1 MRFIPIDEVNK
12 EEPSGLTFVPLQEEV
27 PAEQEVKGVKKET
40 KRGESVLAGTTLT
53 PGVEPVKAE
62 TFKLPGFEHLYPS
75 EESPFNLSEQARTE
89 KLIMQGLDPEF
100 ARATARR
107 NIAED
112 KATTG
117 REYGQVTEQAPGT
130 ELAES
135 LRAKPGATGIEDT
148 AQVLKRAGVKAV
160 AGTAQAGGGMQRF
173 VGEMLGLSTTD
184 EEKTLDNINAFTE
197 TMGAASSKPAEI
209 IEGAFNSIGQ
219 QLPALVAGVAT
230 GSQALVL
237 TSMFANS
244 FGQTYDD
251 SRRRNLDAT
260 DATARAAAYAAFEV
274 IGEKFG
280 LGDRLAALKK
290 LATGVPEKD
299 LAEFFAKSLAKE
311 IPGEQLTYAG
321 QFAVDK
327 GFGLNP
333 EAGLKDFIQGAVDT
347 MLVTATQGGIMLGGG
362 MTLGKITQKGGR
374 KEPEVAI
381 PSAADLAKEK
391 GFTFVPLGQT
401 KKDVVAAEPIVK
413 EPTQGIFEQLS
424 ERYNSDVDRLKQKAA
439 ELTSMF
445 TGKPA
450 VTEEPAQALLTERV
464 KSYTDLGL
472 DPAQASELAKQ
483 DLVEAGYGDRL
494 DTRTV
499 QSGVPVPSEQ
509 LAAAPGATTVD
520 GTGVGGDSQTAV
532 LPPSGTKVEPSALA
546 EQKLSLVQRI
556 EARNV
561 LADKVDE
568 LADKSNVLL
577 DVIQATEFAEGR
589 GEENKQAKA
598 DLEAIRVQQEAV
610 YKQLDE
616 LDVEGAPTAAPAK
629 TVAAPTIA
637 PVTQGKPRG
646 KPKTLLT
653 EEQIAASKKKKAEQT
668 KEWKATNK
676 QLLEAQGVLN
686 REAPIREDFQDQDS
700 YLDASMRYRSERSQ
714 ALDLLNGIATGGRR
728 NTALGKT
735 AQEGLTNPSIT
746 PQELAAVKEREA
758 LRKGTSRAELIEA
771 TNGNENQ
778 EYSGFRT
785 VGQALSWL
793 SKTGNEFEST
803 LAKRIMP
810 FVRNMQ
816 VVIVR
821 SPADLPSNYLRKQFE
836 GAAGMYSNGV
846 IYLDANG
853 GMNNTVFLHE
863 ALHGA
868 TIDRINSYLDDV
880 AEGREPPE
888 NLAEAVEELN
898 AVMKS
903 AGRLYEALNKLGMTD
918 ERTDALARAGAF
930 TDIKEFIAY
939 GMSQPAMQEF
949 LLQAPGMYSGTKSS
963 FIDELFTRF
972 VQSIRKMFN
981 MTDKHNSAMQDL
993 ILITDK
999 LLTAEY
1005 TKPQVTKQQ
1014 AALAKKQ
1021 NAKIDA
1027 DLEKIRL
1034 SNTSTTLT
1042 SAIGESITNHDFQPI
1057 QDLLNA
1063 RFDSL
1068 GNDFIK
1074 KTLYTLQTPDI
1085 LRWKGDEVPA
1095 LKDVDDLTQQMSAM
1109 RMRLMAASAKKAEAL
1124 AAFVRKNGSTEL
1136 SDAMH
1141 LARLKKVSP
1150 TAHATAVD
1158 AIKADPIIKHYEQ
1171 LNADPNTP
1179 VEDIPINKGMIT
1191 RRTNQ
1196 INSVYTAWD
1205 ALGKQKGGHEM
1216 YAMVRQYYQDAYTAT
1231 RTILNEQ
1238 IEALPIDQAA
1248 KNKLLKSVRLMH
1260 EQSVSEGTESVNADD
1275 GTPFAEV
1282 SFKNLPEDY
1291 FPFKRYGEY
1300 WLRVEGG
1307 LAGREFYLFENG
1319 TERNLFL
1326 IRRARELGIDPKDPK
1341 AFSQGD
1347 DISALRKNFQDSS
1360 VMLQEMFAAIDG
1372 ADTSKAPADFSD
1384 DIKDQLY
1391 QIYLQT
1397 MPERSFRKQF
1407 IHADKVTGFSADI
1420 LRNFKTSAVAYSNQL
1435 AKLKYGTDISNTI
1448 IRARD
1453 SLEGMPADMRGR
1465 LELFINEMSIRAN
1478 EEINPPEDGKVA
1490 TRINQFA
1497 FIMVLTGAAS
1507 AATQMAS
1514 VPIMV
1519 MPTLAQTY
1527 GYGKA
1532 SAQFAKMSNIFKS
1545 VGVTQQDAQNGDV
1558 TFTAP
1563 SLASSSMAKND
1574 PNLNRAFQEAIQKYN
1589 LFSLTNT
1596 SVITNTNKTP
1606 ASAYDNTPQTAAR
1619 VAVDA
1624 MSALFTGAERMSRE
1638 IAFAMT
1644 FNLEFAKTGNF
1655 EQSVQKA
1662 VATTNELLG
1671 RYDNMAR
1678 PRILRNFAGKTIG
1691 QFKMYAIFQT
1701 SWFIR
1706 NGANIFNSSL
1716 PKEARLAAMERLTG
1730 VLVMGGM
1737 FHGLVGMPLYS
1748 VICATVD
1755 AVLAAIGGEDEEKR
1769 RANNP
1774 LTADSSN
1781 LRFRYQFLPKYFG
1794 EIEIPGIDGRQHRLS
1809 EVLEKGPISTLTD
1822 INIGSRTSFDG
1833 MWWRDAKPGKTYLES
1848 AQNII
1853 LANLGPGVS
1862 TGINMIGAID
1872 DFSNGKIQRGLEKI
1886 VPAFFRGSFVAT
1898 RLAEEGAE
1906 TRGGDKMLKKSEI
1919 NDLNLIAATLGYQS
1933 TRIARIQEKNFD
1945 FQKEIVEM
1953 ESSRTKLLRRL
1964 NEIAFKPEADKS
1976 DIKKIFK
1983 DIGKFNKRY
1992 PIEEY
1997 IIDDDTIE
2005 KSMET
2010 YMERK
2015 GMTFR
2020 GQYMPE
2026 KLLPYLAP
2034 AYRATKPL
2042 E

>member
-1 MRFIPIDEVNK
+1 
-12 EEPSGLTFVPLQEEV
+12 
-27 PAEQEVKGVKKET
+27 
-40 KRGESVLAGTTLT
+40 
-53 PGVEPVKAE
+53 
-62 TFKLPGFEHLYPS
+62 
-75 EESPFNLSEQARTE
+75 
-89 KLIMQGLDPEF
+89 
-100 ARATARR
+100 
-107 NIAED
+107 
-112 KATTG
+112 
-117 REYGQVTEQAPGT
+117 
-130 ELAES
+130 
-135 LRAKPGATGIEDT
+135 
-148 AQVLKRAGVKAV
+148 
-160 AGTAQAGGGMQRF
+160 
-173 VGEMLGLSTTD
+173 
-184 EEKTLDNINAFTE
+184 
-197 TMGAASSKPAEI
+197 
-209 IEGAFNSIGQ
+209 
-219 QLPALVAGVAT
+219 
-230 GSQALVL
+230 
-237 TSMFANS
+237 
-244 FGQTYDD
+244 
-251 SRRRNLDAT
+251 
-260 DATARAAAYAAFEV
+260 
-274 IGEKFG
+274 
-280 LGDRLAALKK
+280 
-290 LATGVPEKD
+290 
-299 LAEFFAKSLAKE
+299 
-311 IPGEQLTYAG
+311 
-321 QFAVDK
+321 
-327 GFGLNP
+327 
-333 EAGLKDFIQGAVDT
+333 
-347 MLVTATQGGIMLGGG
+347 
-362 MTLGKITQKGGR
+362 
-374 KEPEVAI
+374 
-381 PSAADLAKEK
+381 
-391 GFTFVPLGQT
+391 
-401 KKDVVAAEPIVK
+401 
-413 EPTQGIFEQLS
+413 
-424 ERYNSDVDRLKQKAA
+424 
-439 ELTSMF
+439 
-445 TGKPA
+445 
-450 VTEEPAQALLTERV
+450 
-464 KSYTDLGL
+464 
-472 DPAQASELAKQ
+472 
-483 DLVEAGYGDRL
+483 
-494 DTRTV
+494 
-499 QSGVPVPSEQ
+499 
-509 LAAAPGATTVD
+509 
-520 GTGVGGDSQTAV
+520 
-532 LPPSGTKVEPSALA
+532 
-546 EQKLSLVQRI
+546 
-556 EARNV
+556 
-561 LADKVDE
+561 
-568 LADKSNVLL
+568 
-577 DVIQATEFAEGR
+577 
-589 GEENKQAKA
+589 
-598 DLEAIRVQQEAV
+598 
-610 YKQLDE
+610 
-616 LDVEGAPTAAPAK
+616 
-629 TVAAPTIA
+629 
-637 PVTQGKPRG
+637 
-646 KPKTLLT
+646 
-653 EEQIAASKKKKAEQT
+653 
-668 KEWKATNK
+668 
-676 QLLEAQGVLN
+676 
-686 REAPIREDFQDQDS
+686 
-700 YLDASMRYRSERSQ
+700 
-714 ALDLLNGIATGGRR
+714 
-728 NTALGKT
+728 
-735 AQEGLTNPSIT
+735 
-746 PQELAAVKEREA
+746 
-758 LRKGTSRAELIEA
+758 
-771 TNGNENQ
+771 
-778 EYSGFRT
+778 
-785 VGQALSWL
+785 
-793 SKTGNEFEST
+793 
-803 LAKRIMP
+803 
-810 FVRNMQ
+810 
-816 VVIVR
+816 
-821 SPADLPSNYLRKQFE
+821 
-836 GAAGMYSNGV
+836 
-846 IYLDANG
+846 
-853 GMNNTVFLHE
+853 
-863 ALHGA
+863 
-868 TIDRINSYLDDV
+868 
-880 AEGREPPE
+880 
-888 NLAEAVEELN
+888 
-898 AVMKS
+898 MKS
-903 AGRLYEALNKLGMTD
+903 AGRLYDALNKLGMTD

-1005 TKPQVTKQQ
+1005 TKPKVTKQQ

-1074 KTLYTLQTPDI
+1074 KTLFTMQTPDI

-1124 AAFVRKNGSTEL
+1124 AAFIRKNGSTEL

-1150 TAHATAVD
+1150 TAHATAAD

-1171 LNADPNTP
+1171 LNANPNTP

-1196 INSVYTAWD
+1196 IKSVYTAWD

-1248 KNKLLKSVRLMH
+1248 KNKLLKSVRMMH

-1291 FPFKRYGEY
+1291 FPFKRYGQY

-1326 IRRARELGIDPKDPK
+1326 IRRARELGLDPKDSK

-1372 ADTSKAPADFSD
+1372 ADTSKAPDDFSD

-1465 LELFINEMSIRAN
+1465 LELFVNEMNQRAQ
-1478 EEINPPEDGKVA
+1478 EEINPPEESKVA
-1490 TRINQFA
+1490 TRVNQFA
-1497 FIMVLTGAAS
+1497 FIMLLTGAAS

-1545 VGVTQQDAQNGDV
+1545 VGITQQDAQNGDV

-1606 ASAYDNTPQTAAR
+1606 ASAYDNIPQTAAK
-1619 VAVDA
+1619 VAVDGI
-1624 MSALFTGAERMSRE
+1624 SALFTGAERMSRE

-1662 VATTNELLG
+1662 VETTNELLG
-1671 RYDNMAR
+1671 RYDNLAR
-1678 PRILRNFAGKTIG
+1678 PRILRNFAGKTVG
-1691 QFKMYAIFQT
+1691 QFKMYAVFQT

-1706 NGANIFNSSL
+1706 NGTAIFNSSL
-1716 PKEARLAAMERLTG
+1716 PKEARLGAMERLTG
-1730 VLVMGGM
+1730 TLVMGGM

-1748 VICATVD
+1748 VICSAVD
-1755 AVLAAIGGEDEEKR
+1755 AALAAFGDDEEEKKR

-1774 LTADSSN
+1774 LTAESSN
-1781 LRFRYQFLPKYFG
+1781 LRFRYEFLPKYFG
-1794 EIEIPGIDGRQHRLS
+1794 DITIPGIDGRQHRLS
-1809 EVLEKGPISTLTD
+1809 EVLEKGPISALTD

-1833 MWWRDAKPGKTYLES
+1833 MWWREAKPGKTYLES

-1872 DFSNGKIQRGLEKI
+1872 DFSNGKIQRGLEKL
-1886 VPAFFRGSFVAT
+1886 VPAFFRGSFVAA
-1898 RLAEEGAE
+1898 RLSEEGAE
-1906 TRGGDKMLKKSEI
+1906 TKGGDKMLKRNEI
-1919 NDLNLIAATLGYQS
+1919 NDLNLVAATLGYQS
-1933 TRIARIQEKNFD
+1933 TRIARMQEKNFA

-1953 ESSRTKLLRRL
+1953 ESTRTKLLRRL
-1964 NEIAFKPEADKS
+1964 NEIAFDPEADKTK
-1976 DIKKIFK
+1976 IRAIFK
-1983 DIGKFNKRY
+1983 DITKFNKRY

-1997 IIDDDTIE
+1997 LIDDDTIE

-2010 YMERK
+2010 YADRK

>member
-1 MRFIPIDEVNK
+1 
-12 EEPSGLTFVPLQEEV
+12 
-27 PAEQEVKGVKKET
+27 
-40 KRGESVLAGTTLT
+40 
-53 PGVEPVKAE
+53 
-62 TFKLPGFEHLYPS
+62 
-75 EESPFNLSEQARTE
+75 
-89 KLIMQGLDPEF
+89 
-100 ARATARR
+100 
-107 NIAED
+107 
-112 KATTG
+112 
-117 REYGQVTEQAPGT
+117 
-130 ELAES
+130 
-135 LRAKPGATGIEDT
+135 
-148 AQVLKRAGVKAV
+148 
-160 AGTAQAGGGMQRF
+160 
-173 VGEMLGLSTTD
+173 
-184 EEKTLDNINAFTE
+184 
-197 TMGAASSKPAEI
+197 
-209 IEGAFNSIGQ
+209 
-219 QLPALVAGVAT
+219 
-230 GSQALVL
+230 
-237 TSMFANS
+237 
-244 FGQTYDD
+244 
-251 SRRRNLDAT
+251 
-260 DATARAAAYAAFEV
+260 
-274 IGEKFG
+274 
-280 LGDRLAALKK
+280 
-290 LATGVPEKD
+290 
-299 LAEFFAKSLAKE
+299 
-311 IPGEQLTYAG
+311 
-321 QFAVDK
+321 
-327 GFGLNP
+327 
-333 EAGLKDFIQGAVDT
+333 
-347 MLVTATQGGIMLGGG
+347 
-362 MTLGKITQKGGR
+362 
-374 KEPEVAI
+374 
-381 PSAADLAKEK
+381 
-391 GFTFVPLGQT
+391 
-401 KKDVVAAEPIVK
+401 
-413 EPTQGIFEQLS
+413 
-424 ERYNSDVDRLKQKAA
+424 
-439 ELTSMF
+439 
-445 TGKPA
+445 
-450 VTEEPAQALLTERV
+450 
-464 KSYTDLGL
+464 
-472 DPAQASELAKQ
+472 
-483 DLVEAGYGDRL
+483 
-494 DTRTV
+494 
-499 QSGVPVPSEQ
+499 
-509 LAAAPGATTVD
+509 
-520 GTGVGGDSQTAV
+520 
-532 LPPSGTKVEPSALA
+532 
-546 EQKLSLVQRI
+546 
-556 EARNV
+556 
-561 LADKVDE
+561 
-568 LADKSNVLL
+568 
-577 DVIQATEFAEGR
+577 
-589 GEENKQAKA
+589 
-598 DLEAIRVQQEAV
+598 
-610 YKQLDE
+610 
-616 LDVEGAPTAAPAK
+616 
-629 TVAAPTIA
+629 
-637 PVTQGKPRG
+637 
-646 KPKTLLT
+646 
-653 EEQIAASKKKKAEQT
+653 
-668 KEWKATNK
+668 
-676 QLLEAQGVLN
+676 
-686 REAPIREDFQDQDS
+686 
-700 YLDASMRYRSERSQ
+700 
-714 ALDLLNGIATGGRR
+714 
-728 NTALGKT
+728 
-735 AQEGLTNPSIT
+735 
-746 PQELAAVKEREA
+746 
-758 LRKGTSRAELIEA
+758 
-771 TNGNENQ
+771 
-778 EYSGFRT
+778 
-785 VGQALSWL
+785 
-793 SKTGNEFEST
+793 
-803 LAKRIMP
+803 
-810 FVRNMQ
+810 
-816 VVIVR
+816 
-821 SPADLPSNYLRKQFE
+821 
-836 GAAGMYSNGV
+836 
-846 IYLDANG
+846 
-853 GMNNTVFLHE
+853 
-863 ALHGA
+863 
-868 TIDRINSYLDDV
+868 
-880 AEGREPPE
+880 
-888 NLAEAVEELN
+888 
-898 AVMKS
+898 
-903 AGRLYEALNKLGMTD
+903 
-918 ERTDALARAGAF
+918 
-930 TDIKEFIAY
+930 
-939 GMSQPAMQEF
+939 MQEF

-1326 IRRARELGIDPKDPK
+1326 IRRARELGLDPKDPK

>member
-1 MRFIPIDEVNK
+1 
-12 EEPSGLTFVPLQEEV
+12 
-27 PAEQEVKGVKKET
+27 
-40 KRGESVLAGTTLT
+40 
-53 PGVEPVKAE
+53 
-62 TFKLPGFEHLYPS
+62 
-75 EESPFNLSEQARTE
+75 
-89 KLIMQGLDPEF
+89 
-100 ARATARR
+100 
-107 NIAED
+107 
-112 KATTG
+112 
-117 REYGQVTEQAPGT
+117 
-130 ELAES
+130 
-135 LRAKPGATGIEDT
+135 
-148 AQVLKRAGVKAV
+148 
-160 AGTAQAGGGMQRF
+160 
-173 VGEMLGLSTTD
+173 
-184 EEKTLDNINAFTE
+184 
-197 TMGAASSKPAEI
+197 
-209 IEGAFNSIGQ
+209 
-219 QLPALVAGVAT
+219 
-230 GSQALVL
+230 
-237 TSMFANS
+237 
-244 FGQTYDD
+244 
-251 SRRRNLDAT
+251 
-260 DATARAAAYAAFEV
+260 
-274 IGEKFG
+274 
-280 LGDRLAALKK
+280 
-290 LATGVPEKD
+290 
-299 LAEFFAKSLAKE
+299 
-311 IPGEQLTYAG
+311 
-321 QFAVDK
+321 
-327 GFGLNP
+327 
-333 EAGLKDFIQGAVDT
+333 
-347 MLVTATQGGIMLGGG
+347 
-362 MTLGKITQKGGR
+362 
-374 KEPEVAI
+374 
-381 PSAADLAKEK
+381 
-391 GFTFVPLGQT
+391 
-401 KKDVVAAEPIVK
+401 
-413 EPTQGIFEQLS
+413 
-424 ERYNSDVDRLKQKAA
+424 
-439 ELTSMF
+439 
-445 TGKPA
+445 
-450 VTEEPAQALLTERV
+450 
-464 KSYTDLGL
+464 
-472 DPAQASELAKQ
+472 
-483 DLVEAGYGDRL
+483 
-494 DTRTV
+494 
-499 QSGVPVPSEQ
+499 
-509 LAAAPGATTVD
+509 
-520 GTGVGGDSQTAV
+520 
-532 LPPSGTKVEPSALA
+532 
-546 EQKLSLVQRI
+546 
-556 EARNV
+556 
-561 LADKVDE
+561 
-568 LADKSNVLL
+568 
-577 DVIQATEFAEGR
+577 
-589 GEENKQAKA
+589 
-598 DLEAIRVQQEAV
+598 
-610 YKQLDE
+610 
-616 LDVEGAPTAAPAK
+616 
-629 TVAAPTIA
+629 
-637 PVTQGKPRG
+637 
-646 KPKTLLT
+646 
-653 EEQIAASKKKKAEQT
+653 
-668 KEWKATNK
+668 
-676 QLLEAQGVLN
+676 
-686 REAPIREDFQDQDS
+686 
-700 YLDASMRYRSERSQ
+700 
-714 ALDLLNGIATGGRR
+714 
-728 NTALGKT
+728 
-735 AQEGLTNPSIT
+735 
-746 PQELAAVKEREA
+746 
-758 LRKGTSRAELIEA
+758 
-771 TNGNENQ
+771 
-778 EYSGFRT
+778 
-785 VGQALSWL
+785 
-793 SKTGNEFEST
+793 
-803 LAKRIMP
+803 
-810 FVRNMQ
+810 
-816 VVIVR
+816 
-821 SPADLPSNYLRKQFE
+821 
-836 GAAGMYSNGV
+836 
-846 IYLDANG
+846 
-853 GMNNTVFLHE
+853 
-863 ALHGA
+863 
-868 TIDRINSYLDDV
+868 
-880 AEGREPPE
+880 
-888 NLAEAVEELN
+888 
-898 AVMKS
+898 
-903 AGRLYEALNKLGMTD
+903 
-918 ERTDALARAGAF
+918 
-930 TDIKEFIAY
+930 
-939 GMSQPAMQEF
+939 
-949 LLQAPGMYSGTKSS
+949 MYSGTKSS

-1005 TKPQVTKQQ
+1005 TKPKVTKQQ

-1074 KTLYTLQTPDI
+1074 KTLFTMQTPDI

-1150 TAHATAVD
+1150 TEHATAAD

-1196 INSVYTAWD
+1196 INSVYTAWE
-1205 ALGKQKGGHEM
+1205 ALGKQKGGHDM
-1216 YAMVRQYYQDAYTAT
+1216 YRMVRQYYQDAYTAT
-1231 RTILNEQ
+1231 RTLLNEQ

-1248 KNKLLKSVRLMH
+1248 KNKLLKSVRMMH
-1260 EQSVSEGTESVNADD
+1260 EQSVSVGAESVNADD

-1291 FPFKRYGEY
+1291 FPFKRYGQY

-1319 TERNLFL
+1319 AERNLFL
-1326 IRRARELGIDPKDPK
+1326 IRRARELGLDPKDPK

-1407 IHADKVTGFSADI
+1407 IHADKVAGFSADI

-1448 IRARD
+1448 TRARD

-1465 LELFINEMSIRAN
+1465 LELFVNEMSIRAN
-1478 EEINPPEDGKVA
+1478 EEINPPEEGKVA

-1497 FIMVLTGAAS
+1497 FIMLLTGAAS

-1532 SAQFAKMSNIFKS
+1532 SVQFAKMSNIFKS
-1545 VGVTQQDAQNGDV
+1545 VGITQQDAQNGDV

-1596 SVITNTNKTP
+1596 SIITNTNKTP
-1606 ASAYDNTPQTAAR
+1606 DSAYDNIPQTAAK
-1619 VAVDA
+1619 VTVDA

-1662 VATTNELLG
+1662 VETTNELLG
-1671 RYDNMAR
+1671 RYDNLAR
-1678 PRILRNFAGKTIG
+1678 PRILRNFVGKTVG
-1691 QFKMYAIFQT
+1691 QFKMYAVFQT

-1706 NGANIFNSSL
+1706 NGANIFNNSL

-1748 VICATVD
+1748 VICAAVD
-1755 AVLAAIGGEDEEKR
+1755 AALARFGDDEDEEKR
-1769 RANNP
+1769 RAKNP
-1774 LTADSSN
+1774 LTAESSN
-1781 LRFRYQFLPKYFG
+1781 LRFRYEFLPKYFG
-1794 EIEIPGIDGRQHRLS
+1794 DITIPGIDGRQHRLS
-1809 EVLEKGPISTLTD
+1809 EVLEKGPVSALTD

-1833 MWWRDAKPGKTYLES
+1833 MWWREAKPGKTYLES

-1862 TGINMIGAID
+1862 TGINMIGAVD
-1872 DFSNGKIQRGLEKI
+1872 DFSNGKIQRGLEKL
-1886 VPAFFRGSFVAT
+1886 VPAFFRGSFVAS
-1898 RLAEEGAE
+1898 RLSEEGAE
-1906 TRGGDKMLKKSEI
+1906 TKGGDKLLKRNEI
-1919 NDLNLIAATLGYQS
+1919 NDLNLVAATLGYQS
-1933 TRIARIQEKNFD
+1933 TRIARIQEKNFA

-1953 ESSRTKLLRRL
+1953 ESTRTKLLRRL
-1964 NEIAFKPEADKS
+1964 NEVAFDPEADKTK
-1976 DIKKIFK
+1976 IRAIFK
-1983 DIGKFNKRY
+1983 DITKFNKRY

-1997 IIDDDTIE
+1997 LIDDDTIE

-2010 YMERK
+2010 YADRK